1 MLNLYKRL
9 FFVLIFLGVNH
20 NVNAFD
26 LKSLTEKI
34 QKDIGSKLA
43 VPDSGG
49 SNPLGGMLKGL
60 NQNKS
65 NPSTNL
71 TTGNSTNSAGST
83 KLAKGICEPNIP
95 QTIKNLPMGNNAQVE
110 SDFGKKQNE
119 IIKIINTIPQKSNDP
134 YVSSLITF
142 EGAFET
148 KEIETLFNNFIQ
160 KKYE

>member
-1 MLNLYKRL
+1 MFNIYKIL
-9 FFVLIFLGVNH
+9 FFVFILFSTNQ

-71 TTGNSTNSAGST
+71 TTGNSSNSGGST

-95 QTIKNLPMGNNAQVE
+95 QTIKNLPKGNNAQVE

-119 IIKIINTIPQKSNDP
+119 IIKNI
-134 YVSSLITF
+134 LILVGNICNGKCSGTR
-142 EGAFET
+142 
-148 KEIETLFNNFIQ
+148 
-160 KKYE
+160 